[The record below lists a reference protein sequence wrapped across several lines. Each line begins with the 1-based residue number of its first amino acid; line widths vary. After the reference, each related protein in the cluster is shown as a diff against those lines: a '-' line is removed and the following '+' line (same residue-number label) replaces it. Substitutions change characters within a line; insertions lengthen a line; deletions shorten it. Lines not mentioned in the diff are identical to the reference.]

1 MTENSATPRRCQH
14 LLEDSTGGRGF
25 SKQTLI
31 KDLAKTFGPALWRF
45 EVVVP
50 MTIFSLTNCHD
61 YYHCYYFYGD
71 CCYVYLLYSYERHP
85 YYYYYYYYD
94 YYYYFLHRRAESFLP
109 NEPVS
114 VNIWC
119 LAVVTTTT
127 PAQTRPPPKKYP
139 ASKEKP
145 FQNAHRR
152 AESFLPNQPQEQ
164 KLSDVQLCR

>member
-85 YYYYYYYYD
+85 YYYYYYYDHYYYYHFYYHYHYYYYYYYNYYYY
-94 YYYYFLHRRAESFLP
+94 YYYYFPTKRNRNLRGRGDRLT
-109 NEPVS
+109 N
-114 VNIWC
+114 
-119 LAVVTTTT
+119 
-127 PAQTRPPPKKYP
+127 PKK
-139 ASKEKP
+139 KM
-145 FQNAHRR
+145 
-152 AESFLPNQPQEQ
+152 
-164 KLSDVQLCR
+164 